1 MEQLQAALSARQST
15 RSFAQ
20 FAIALAVAVI
30 VAGAAGKLSWDAK
43 GFPYLGIAAGL
54 VAAGIT
60 AWAVRCYRR
69 GMSELKL
76 EIERFERWQALRRS
90 LGIDD
95 PAALLPRR

>member
-1 MEQLQAALSARQST
+1 MEQLQAVLASRHST

-20 FAIALAVAVI
+20 FAIALALAVI

-43 GFPYLGIAAGL
+43 GFPYLGIAAAL
-54 VAAGIT
+54 AAG
-60 AWAVRCYRR
+60 AVTVFALRCYRR
-69 GMSELKL
+69 GMAQLKL

-95 PAALLPRR
+95 PSALLPRR